1 MSYSTAEIFY
11 MAAGG
16 ASLIALI
23 LNIIGIYLLKAAGL
37 GSTIQ
42 IKLIIK
48 ISICDILLST
58 GTLVAIT
65 MHILGYTL
73 HESKAAQVIWA
84 LGAGV
89 YNLWFILFYFLTLD
103 RFLGCNFP
111 FKYRNVITPRI
122 FKLLFVTVWGLST
135 ILAVIIA
142 IIDTMKVREFYNK
155 FMWLIYD
162 CIFLFLFITTYA
174 SVFYRKRQS
183 MKIPGRRRSSGFGN
197 QRFIA
202 LTGVMLLAFL
212 VFETIPTIGSSA
224 LAMVSIKTRDFFQFI
239 FEHFWTMNVVVDPI
253 IYVFLLP
260 TVRITAVNKIR
271 SLRDIIGRNRVLTG
285 NSAENCAQ
293 AANST
298 TNDEENK

>member
-1 MSYSTAEIFY
+1 

-16 ASLIALI
+16 ASLLALI
-23 LNIIGIYLLKAAGL
+23 LNIIGIYLLKASGL

-48 ISICDILLST
+48 ISTCDILIST

-73 HESKAAQVIWA
+73 HESKAAQVTWA

-122 FKLLFVTVWGLST
+122 FKLIFLPVWGLST
-135 ILAVIIA
+135 ILAVIVA
-142 IIDTMKVREFYNK
+142 ITDTMKVREFYNK
-155 FMWLIYD
+155 YMWLIYD
-162 CIFLFLFITTYA
+162 CIFLFLFLTTYV

-197 QRFIA
+197 QRFLA

-239 FEHFWTMNVVVDPI
+239 FELFWTMNFVVDPI

-260 TVRITAVNKIR
+260 TVRITAVNKLR
-271 SLRDIIGRNRVLTG
+271 SLRDMLGRNRVLAGTAN
-285 NSAENCAQ
+285 NSAEICAP
-293 AANST
+293 ATSST
-298 TNDEENK
+298 TNNEENNQQ